1 MPRESLPLVREGG
14 FKEAEKLF
22 ILAYEGEKTE
32 PYYFNGLRG
41 SDLFNDSG
49 IIEIISLVRSHRS
62 GTDPFSVKSLLKDAK
77 STFRFKS
84 TDEFWLVVDR
94 DHWETKHKHSFDQII
109 SECEI
114 EGNFFMALSNPCFEI
129 WIILNFVDP
138 SSWTNEQMAMI
149 YENQK
154 SGGKN
159 YLSKYISTVLGK
171 GYSKTP
177 PILDMLPFTQ
187 LAIDRAKMIDKFDKY
202 PKEVG
207 THIYKL
213 VEKLIK

>member
-1 MPRESLPLVREGG
+1 
-14 FKEAEKLF
+14 
-22 ILAYEGEKTE
+22 
-32 PYYFNGLRG
+32 
-41 SDLFNDSG
+41 
-49 IIEIISLVRSHRS
+49 
-62 GTDPFSVKSLLKDAK
+62 
-77 STFRFKS
+77 
-84 TDEFWLVVDR
+84 
-94 DHWETKHKHSFDQII
+94 
-109 SECEI
+109 
-114 EGNFFMALSNPCFEI
+114 MALSNPCFEI
-129 WIILNFVDP
+129 WIILHFVDP

>member
-49 IIEIISLVRSHRS
+49 IIEIISLVRSYRS

>member
-49 IIEIISLVRSHRS
+49 IIEIISLVRSYRS

-129 WIILNFVDP
+129 WIILHFVDP

>member
-49 IIEIISLVRSHRS
+49 IIEIISLVRSYRS

-129 WIILNFVDP
+129 WIILHFVDP
-138 SSWTNEQMAMI
+138 SSWTDDEMAMI
-149 YENQK
+149 YENEK

-177 PILDMLPFTQ
+177 PILEMLPFTQ